1 MMLVFLKAVMLLCF
15 QWQNGI
21 FTDKDDIVLEMQG
34 RATGFEKTF
43 GFWIICGYY
52 FSPGAFQSLLSQAL
66 NQWLAML
73 TKSLVFVD

>member
-1 MMLVFLKAVMLLCF
+1 
-15 QWQNGI
+15 
-21 FTDKDDIVLEMQG
+21 MQG
-34 RATGFEKTF
+34 RATGFERTF

-52 FSPGAFQSLLSQAL
+52 FLPGAFQSLLSQAL